1 MNIAILTTSEQWFVS
16 YAKELQSKIEGSK
29 LFFEHNEVNE
39 SFDIVFILSY
49 HKIIEKEYLEKNRHN
64 IVIHASALPQGKGW
78 APMFWQILEGKSSI
92 PFTMFEV
99 DEGVDSGDI
108 YMQKDLKLTGYELN
122 DELRE
127 KQAKHIINMCLEFI
141 NNYEEYKVPTSQN
154 GIESFYKKRTA
165 KDSKLD
171 IDKSIKEQF
180 NLLRIV
186 DNENYPAF
194 FELDG
199 NRYILKIELDKI
211 GGGDSH

>member
-78 APMFWQILEGKSSI
+78 APLFWQILEGKNDIVFS
-92 PFTMFEV
+92 MFEASN
-99 DEGVDSGDI
+99 GVDNGDI
-108 YMQKDLKLTGYELN
+108 YMKKNLILNGTELHK
-122 DELRE
+122 ELRE
-127 KQAKHIINMCLEFI
+127 KQAILTIEMCLEFLE
-141 NNYEEYKVPTSQN
+141 NYEKYKTPTKQIGN
-154 GIESFYKKRTA
+154 ETFYKKRTA
-165 KDSKLD
+165 KDSELD
-171 IDKSIKEQF
+171 INKTIKEQF
-180 NLLRIV
+180 DLLRIA

-194 FELDG
+194 FYKDDKK
-199 NRYILKIELDKI
+199 YILKIEETNNENR
-211 GGGDSH
+211 